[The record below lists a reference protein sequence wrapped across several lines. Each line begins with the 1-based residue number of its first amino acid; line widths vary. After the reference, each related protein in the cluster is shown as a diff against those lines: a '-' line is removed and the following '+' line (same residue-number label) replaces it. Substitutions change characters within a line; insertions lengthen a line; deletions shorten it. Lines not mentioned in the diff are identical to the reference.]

1 MFEKLGYKKE
11 DLKDKF
17 DRVWGACYKN
27 EKYWVEITID
37 YIDAEICAGTIE
49 DDYTGGEPVYIGMQE
64 LKAIN
69 QKCKEL
75 GWLDE

>member
-1 MFEKLGYKKE
+1 MSKSDKMFEELGYKI
-11 DLKDKF
+11 
-17 DRVWGACYKN
+17 YHKN
-27 EKYWVEITID
+27 SEQVKYADINND
-37 YIDAEICAGTIE
+37 TIE
-49 DDYTGGEPVYIGMQE
+49 FHNSLKVCMKYGLSINMQE

>member
-1 MFEKLGYKKE
+1 MNADEMFEKLGYEKE
-11 DLKDKF
+11 EIVNGFQYYLGDDLGDDKEIDF
-17 DRVWGACYKN
+17 IENIHNKN
-27 EKYWVEITID
+27 KEIWIDSFHIITI
-37 YIDAEICAGTIE
+37 
-49 DDYTGGEPVYIGMQE
+49 QE